1 VVIFILPQCGHLIAL
16 IFLAIDLSCICF
28 KPSPFGVNGATDCYQ
43 FYTVKTPI
51 FSIDEAIYE

>member
-1 VVIFILPQCGHLIAL
+1 L

-43 FYTVKTPI
+43 FYTVEIPV

>member
-1 VVIFILPQCGHLIAL
+1 MRTFDRFDIFGHLS
-16 IFLAIDLSCICF
+16 FLYLF

-43 FYTVKTPI
+43 FHTAKTPV